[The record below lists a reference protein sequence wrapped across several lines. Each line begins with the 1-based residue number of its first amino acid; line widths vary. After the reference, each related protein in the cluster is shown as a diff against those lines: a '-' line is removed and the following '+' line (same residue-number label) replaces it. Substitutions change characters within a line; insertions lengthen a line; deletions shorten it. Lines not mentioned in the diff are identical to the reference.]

1 MENYESG
8 SLRGRKLV
16 QVALTTRDLDKSRRF
31 YQDTLGLTLL
41 FEVANMLFFDLG
53 GTRLLIGTE
62 NPTGEPGGSIL
73 YLDAPDI
80 DAIGPALEAR
90 GVVFV
95 SPAQVVQRTE
105 THELKTRAFRDP

>member
-41 FEVANMLFFDLG
+41 FEAGTMLFFDLG
-53 GTRLLIGTE
+53 GTRLLIGSE
-62 NPTGEPGGSIL
+62 NAAGEPQMGIRRAGRASNQL
-73 YLDAPDI
+73 
-80 DAIGPALEAR
+80 
-90 GVVFV
+90 VV
-95 SPAQVVQRTE
+95 PR
-105 THELKTRAFRDP
+105 